1 MKIQTSGRFIL
12 YSLFNRKLLIA
23 VVGTS
28 IFGTVA
34 VGTLVWP
41 RSYEAS
47 SSVIVLGRNYQNPI
61 FSEPRRSGE
70 ATLFIKPQEEINTEI
85 AIIGSRPVLERVVQA
100 LQPHKR
106 TDAMGSG
113 LAGALIRQLK
123 GIQAGGGSDFEVAV
137 ARLGEELKIEP
148 GVESQIVKI
157 IYRDSDPSMASQ
169 VVNRVAEEYLQ
180 EHLKIHLHKGES
192 DFYAEQIK
200 SVEEELSSLRDRIAV
215 MKSREGIIS
224 VSEQTA
230 AMIKKLLDF
239 EMAQATIQK
248 EIISKRSKVERIR
261 QLMKARPDLLIPL
274 PEIAKSSIVE
284 QLDNTLANFRLQ
296 HESLLQR
303 YTPESRQV
311 ETSNEQISRIEG
323 QIRRQVS
330 LFLEREVVELKKL
343 EAENQALG
351 GTVKQIKN
359 QLKKLPA
366 ITLALAALEK
376 AYEDKQSAMTGLR
389 QRFQDALVAQATDFR
404 LQNAKIV
411 SLASIPLR
419 PVVPNIP
426 LNLALG
432 LVLALVFSLS
442 AAFVAQ
448 YWDDSLEVPE
458 DVEHHLGITVFAS
471 VPEL

>member
-12 YSLFNRKLLIA
+12 YSLFNRKLLIM
-23 VVGTS
+23 VVGAS

-34 VGTLVWP
+34 VGTLLWP
-41 RSYEAS
+41 RSYEAT

-61 FSEPRRSGE
+61 FSEPNQARES
-70 ATLFIKPQEEINTEI
+70 TLFIKPQEEINSEI

-100 LQPHKR
+100 LQLDKR
-106 TDAMGSG
+106 MDAMGSG
-113 LAGALIRQLK
+113 LVGTLTRQLK
-123 GIQAGGGSDFEVAV
+123 GIQTGGRSDFEVAV

-157 IYRDSDPSMASQ
+157 IYRDGDPSMASQ
-169 VVNRVAEEYLQ
+169 VVNRVAEEYLL
-180 EHLKIHLHKGES
+180 EHLRIHLHRGES

-200 SVEEELSSLRDRIAV
+200 SVEKELSGLRDQIAAI
-215 MKSREGIIS
+215 KSREGILS

-230 AMIKKLLDF
+230 AIVKKLLDF
-239 EMAQATIQK
+239 EVAQATVQK

-261 QLMKARPDLLIPL
+261 GLMKARPDLLIPL
-274 PEIAKSSIVE
+274 PEIAKNAVVE
-284 QLDNTLANFRLQ
+284 QLSNNLANFHLQ

-311 ETSNEQISRIEG
+311 KTSNEQLIKIES
-323 QIRRQVS
+323 QIKHQVS

-359 QLKKLPA
+359 QLKVLPA
-366 ITLALAALEK
+366 KTLALAALEK
-376 AYEDKQSAMTGLR
+376 AYEDKQSALTGLR

-404 LQNAKIV
+404 LQNTKIV

-419 PVVPNIP
+419 PIVPNIP

-432 LVLALVFSLS
+432 LVLALVFSFS

-448 YWDDSLEVPE
+448 YWDDSLGAPE